1 MRKIKVYAVVKTCE
15 NREEMM
21 NNIYTIVKTKKQA
34 NEYILFSFYNEYF
47 SPFSYWCELHN
58 QNVKDL
64 DVFRSFMFTRYDEEE
79 INKYTVIPITYA
91 LDQLC
96 ALIRTLAE
104 FYPMGTSYE
113 TEVEVQ
119 QFLNKHKKDEKKEN
133 C

>member
-79 INKYTVIPITYA
+79 INKYTVISITYT

>member
-1 MRKIKVYAVVKTCE
+1 MRKIKVYAVVKTCKDKK
-15 NREEMM
+15 EMM
-21 NNIYTIVKTKKQA
+21 DNIYTIVKNKKQA
-34 NEYILFSFYNEYF
+34 NEYILCSFYNEYF

-58 QNVKDL
+58 QDVKNM
-64 DVFRSFMFTRYDEEE
+64 DVFRAFMITRYDKEEL
-79 INKYTVIPITYA
+79 NKYTVITIKYT

-113 TEVEVQ
+113 TEVEIN
-119 QFLNKHKKDEKKEN
+119 QFLNNHKKEEKAEN